1 MNNQL
6 KKTFDSHNNATI
18 IESKPNTKFGFCM
31 FLQNKGGFK
40 IQTSL
45 RHSHIGENDNYFG
58 LDFRIDSDTLYN
70 LFPLEECYL
79 SFIVDGKITKLSIA
93 HQLIGRGEK
102 MNNFSY
108 QVWFTVPI
116 YRDLLMAIC
125 NSESLELRI
134 NTQIGF
140 IDVNFEDLDTKKD
153 FILMSRHFY
162 NGVYEISEF
171 NEDIKTNIN
180 SQKNSSSN
188 FINYLKSPIA
198 IVTYLSFF
206 LFIVLPLIFYNIV
219 SDKINVKNN
228 EKQFELLEG
237 NWETLNKNWKGKDF
251 NLFISKYGD
260 PISSFEYTDVH
271 IKGGDKYLKE
281 TTQDL
286 EKIRKGKTNDL
297 KTVKET
303 IYIEYYFNDLF
314 TENFSDNKVIKS
326 SVYVTVEKESNK
338 IMKLKKSSFQTIMK
352 K

>member
-116 YRDLLMAIC
+116 NRDLLKGIC
-125 NSESLELRI
+125 NSESLEIRI

-162 NGVYEISEF
+162 NGVYESSEF
-171 NEDIKTNIN
+171 NEDLKTNIRI
-180 SQKNSSSN
+180 QKSS
-188 FINYLKSPIA
+188 L
-198 IVTYLSFF
+198 L
-206 LFIVLPLIFYNIV
+206 
-219 SDKINVKNN
+219 DKINSFKSPWVFFTFIAVFIITFLILFLSDIGSSKKQLN
-228 EKQFELLEG
+228 EK
-237 NWETLNKNWKGKDF
+237 LNK
-251 NLFISKYGD
+251 SK
-260 PISSFEYTDVH
+260 EQT
-271 IKGGDKYLKE
+271 
-281 TTQDL
+281 L
-286 EKIRKGKTNDL
+286 ENEDI
-297 KTVKET
+297 
-303 IYIEYYFNDLF
+303 
-314 TENFSDNKVIKS
+314 
-326 SVYVTVEKESNK
+326 SNK
-338 IMKLKKSSFQTIMK
+338 IENQNKLENFQENDEPKINMSFCDCYNWLSERENLGQDLNKDIKIYKYCKKVLEHGNSAIEQNEFDK
-352 K
+352 KLGDCN